1 MLSLGD
7 LKDSLELLKDIGIDL
22 ESGEPIKEALKYYD
36 KKILELE
43 KLI

>member
-1 MLSLGD
+1 MKLFSFG
-7 LKDSLELLKDIGIDL
+7 SKDIGIDL